1 MFWIEM
7 EKPEGTRMPK
17 WQRSAAISDE
27 GIVFVPAAIAGN
39 EQEVFLCANFDGTP
53 ITNYLKHL
61 FVPAKWLS
69 KEFPE
74 TKEVCDIIS
83 SKVKE
88 IHASSGE
95 SDVN

>member
-39 EQEVFLCANFDGTP
+39 EQEVFLCANFDATS
-53 ITNYLKHL
+53 IVNYLNHL
-61 FVPAKWLS
+61 FVPADWLA

-74 TKEVCDIIS
+74 TKEICDVVS

-88 IHASSGE
+88 IYVSSDD
-95 SDVN
+95 SDII